1 MSPIVLSLKIPEYF
15 QLEETPPVPSPR
27 QKIYDNPQ
35 RSAAAATVVTN
46 GTDSAKIETE
56 INNLKTAGKDRS
68 NNITE
73 NQK

>member
-1 MSPIVLSLKIPEYF
+1 MSMVHMQYEGNCLCNPNYF

-35 RSAAAATVVTN
+35 RSATPAAAVTN

-56 INNLKTAGKDRS
+56 INNLKTAGK
-68 NNITE
+68 
-73 NQK
+73 KKK